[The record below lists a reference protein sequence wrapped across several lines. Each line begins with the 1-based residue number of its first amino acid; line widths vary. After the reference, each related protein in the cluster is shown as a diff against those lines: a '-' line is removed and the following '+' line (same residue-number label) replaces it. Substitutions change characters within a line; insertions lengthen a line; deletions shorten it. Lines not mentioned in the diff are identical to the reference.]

1 MATKNSK
8 REIRQQ
14 FIQQHL
20 ITWQQSG
27 MSAAA
32 YCRQYNLVRQTFY
45 GWIKKQKNTAATN
58 NDSKGRFLP
67 VKINDNPEVE
77 LTGSLFAE
85 VCFPHGKSVRFY
97 QPVGPSLI
105 LQLLQAQ

>member
-8 REIRQQ
+8 RKIRQQ
-14 FIQQHL
+14 FIDQHL
-20 ITWQQSG
+20 IAWEQSG
-27 MSAAA
+27 MSAAE
-32 YCRQYNLVRQTFY
+32 YCRQNNLVRQTFY
-45 GWIKKQKNTAATN
+45 AWIKRQKNTVAIN

-77 LTGSLFAE
+77 FAGSLFAE

-97 QPVGPSLI
+97 QPVGSSLI